1 MYTEVNVPYLC
12 SGINDQNKNQSAQ
25 SKEIVQ
31 MFEGGANVKHS

>member
-12 SGINDQNKNQSAQ
+12 SGINDQNKNQCAQ
-25 SKEIVQ
+25 SREMVQ